1 MPRVLIVEDDESS
14 RESLR
19 AALEDAG
26 YAVVVAA
33 DGEAALAL
41 YLEADVVVTDL
52 VMEPIDGLQL
62 IEKLRRGSPQLQTIL
77 VTAHANAAVERRAR
91 RAGAFAL
98 LPKPIDLDALE
109 RALQAALAS

>member
-26 YAVVVAA
+26 YTVVVAA

-62 IEKLRRGSPQLQTIL
+62 IEKLRRVRFTLIPYSKDPSPKRLEH
-77 VTAHANAAVERRAR
+77 VDAR
-91 RAGAFAL
+91 NPHLEGA
-98 LPKPIDLDALE
+98 E
-109 RALQAALAS
+109 Q